1 MDMYPQWLQSSQI
14 MPESSQHVQHEPRAS
29 SSTTLDDWTKD
40 RSMSI
45 PQTGSVA
52 SAGSPTSPSSGID
65 LGDFT
70 TLGDMAGPS
79 SASALLSASPQAFY
93 AQYQPNYFMPF
104 QTMAYG
110 APWSTSNP
118 VPVSNYSTL
127 NGATTSSATASS
139 SQQQN
144 LQQTQPQQQQSHQ
157 QQQHSPPSQQMIIDP
172 ALTTLTSMNGSGS
185 NGMQQQFSQAST
197 YNQQASQQAQRTQY
211 PSFPQHINP
220 YTSHYYRQ
228 QQSSASQGTLSPH
241 ALHSSTNALP
251 PSSFYTPP
259 VAAPTPPSAPQGPTP
274 EERKQQFQNSI
285 RPLLQSSA
293 FTGAQAVN
301 TLVERIAKLEMALA
315 ITTFVLGV
323 KTAWR
328 ST

>member
-1 MDMYPQWLQSSQI
+1 MDMYPQWLQSSQM

-29 SSTTLDDWTKD
+29 SSTALDDWTKD

-70 TLGDMAGPS
+70 TLGDMAGEYRRRRSAASHTHSRRVVLSYDTDHQSFSTGPS

-110 APWSTSNP
+110 TSWSTSNP

-157 QQQHSPPSQQMIIDP
+157 QQQHPSSSQQMIIEYVFVF
-172 ALTTLTSMNGSGS
+172 SM
-185 NGMQQQFSQAST
+185 
-197 YNQQASQQAQRTQY
+197 RL
-211 PSFPQHINP
+211 
-220 YTSHYYRQ
+220 
-228 QQSSASQGTLSPH
+228 LSD
-241 ALHSSTNALP
+241 
-251 PSSFYTPP
+251 
-259 VAAPTPPSAPQGPTP
+259 
-274 EERKQQFQNSI
+274 
-285 RPLLQSSA
+285 
-293 FTGAQAVN
+293 
-301 TLVERIAKLEMALA
+301 
-315 ITTFVLGV
+315 
-323 KTAWR
+323 
-328 ST
+328 